1 MCGPPP
7 GSLRPR
13 PAAGAAAVTL
23 EQREGGGGGTDR
35 RMCVLPFFWGGGCH
49 AQGGPPHP
57 PLPPPSARAGPM
69 AGGGPQPPRP
79 TPESFPAFR
88 FLLNYP
94 HSQVAGGG
102 GGGRSWRRGD
112 PPPPNPAPKCH
123 PQLLRPEFWG
133 DRLGFGGEGGVI
145 STPKP
150 RRVPGTCPGDAGRDE
165 DPGPQSLGSPH
176 PATSPGTHPL
186 FCTPKQRR
194 RACTHPPFLLSAGK
208 KGVTPL
214 EGPLGDG
221 CCRPPPMIPGP
232 FWGKTKIND

>member
-1 MCGPPP
+1 MCVWPPP

-23 EQREGGGGGTDR
+23 EQREGGGGTDR
-35 RMCVLPFFWGGGCH
+35 RMCVLPFFWGGVCH

-102 GGGRSWRRGD
+102 GGVDPGGEETPLPPIQPQNVTPSSCARSFGVTGWGLGVKGGLF
-112 PPPPNPAPKCH
+112 PPQNPAVS
-123 PQLLRPEFWG
+123 LARA
-133 DRLGFGGEGGVI
+133 
-145 STPKP
+145 
-150 RRVPGTCPGDAGRDE
+150 PGTPGGTKTPVLNPWGRLIPPRPPAPTRSSAPQNKDA
-165 DPGPQSLGSPH
+165 
-176 PATSPGTHPL
+176 A
-186 FCTPKQRR
+186 
-194 RACTHPPFLLSAGK
+194 RAPTPPFCSALGK
-208 KGVTPL
+208 RG
-214 EGPLGDG
+214 
-221 CCRPPPMIPGP
+221 
-232 FWGKTKIND
+232 